1 MDLVERSGI
10 VTTKQKPLTLLGPD
24 VRVGDPAPDFRVVD
38 GAFQPVRLSDFAGY
52 AVLISAVPSL
62 DTGVCAL
69 QTKRFNDEVATLP
82 KDVIVLTVSM
92 DLPFAQKRFCEFEKV
107 DRVQVLS
114 DHVWREF
121 GASYGTLI
129 KELGLLARSVFVIG
143 KNGRVVYRQ
152 IVPEMS
158 EQPDYEAALEALRT
172 AASAAGR

>member
-92 DLPFAQKRFCEFEKV
+92 DLPFAQKRFCDEFEINKV
-107 DRVQVLS
+107 KTFS
-114 DHVWREF
+114 DHRDASF
-121 GASYGTLI
+121 GTNYGVLI
-129 KELGLLARSVFVIG
+129 KELRLLARAIFLLD
-143 KNGRVVYRQ
+143 KNDNVKYVEY
-152 IVPEMS
+152 VKEMGN
-158 EQPDYEAALEALRT
+158 PPNYNAALAALK
-172 AASAAGR
+172 SSI